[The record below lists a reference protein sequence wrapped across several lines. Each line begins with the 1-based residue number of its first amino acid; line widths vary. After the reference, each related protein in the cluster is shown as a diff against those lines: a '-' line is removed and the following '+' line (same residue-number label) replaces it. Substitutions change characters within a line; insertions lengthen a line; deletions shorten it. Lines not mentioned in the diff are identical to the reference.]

1 MHVDEKASSEINE
14 LVVVG
19 SSAGGIEALS
29 VLVSSLPK
37 DFPAP
42 IVLAQHLDPF
52 RPSNLDQILE
62 RRSTLPIVVVQ
73 DSIQLEQGK
82 VYVVPSNRHVA
93 IRDELVRLEDDQ
105 GNRPR
110 PSVDLLLSSA
120 AESYGDRLIAV
131 ILTGSGSDGAAG
143 AIDVKKAGGTVIIQ
157 NPETA
162 RYPSM
167 PMALPPTAV
176 DHIADLEQIGSL
188 IYDLAK
194 GVDLPKSQEEKVDDS
209 LRDMLM
215 LVNRQA
221 HIDFRP
227 YKPTTILRRI
237 ARRMAVINVANL
249 HDYTKYLEEHPEE
262 VAELV
267 MSFLIKVT
275 EFFRDAQAF
284 DYLKKNIL
292 PRIIER
298 ARTSDRTLRFWSAGC
313 ATGEEPYTLALLLA
327 DMLGA
332 DLPQWR
338 VKIFATDLDEGAIN
352 FARRGIYPS
361 NVLENL
367 PDDYRD
373 RFFEKIDHGYRIS
386 KTIRQMVIFGHQDL
400 SRGVPFPRIDLVVC
414 RNLLIYFNADLQQHV
429 LDLFAF
435 SLNHTNGYLFL
446 GKAETVRPSQSFYE
460 QIDKRLKVFR
470 CLRSPQPDKNERGV
484 YAMPRSW
491 TSQYDYEAGAAK
503 PNRRVKVTEK
513 EAPAQDAHREFEI
526 DLVELRR
533 YNELVFR
540 FLPSGV
546 VIIERHYRILTA
558 NGNAR
563 RLLSIRDL
571 AYDQDFLHT
580 VRILPYDKVRT
591 AIDTVFRERS
601 AVTLPDLAVDS
612 MKGGEERYFSLRI
625 APMQIESG
633 PVDLAV
639 IMIED
644 VTEVIQTRNRLEV
657 AQTEQK
663 RLVDDLS
670 VANIRLNDVN
680 KELQDSN
687 EELQAANEEMML
699 TQEELQATNEEIE
712 ATNEELQATNE
723 ELETSNEELQA
734 TNEELET
741 TNEELTERS
750 NELLESARSLA
761 DDRKRLADMVE
772 LAPAYILSL
781 RGPSLSVEAFNT
793 RASGLLGGREVIGQ
807 PFAEIFHELE
817 LADLVN
823 LAREAYRDGQSR
835 TSPRI
840 RTRLPDERGKTIE
853 SYFVYTIVP
862 ARDSE
867 GKVDG
872 LVIYA
877 EDVTGLQAR
886 EAAERREHLKIMIEN
901 AEQTALGLYDAETA
915 ELLQASPRYM
925 EKLERGHGY
934 ARDQIIG
941 RSWREL
947 TFSDPDEA
955 VDMFNSVVE
964 TGVASSPVEIRVKTG
979 DAGPE
984 TIWSRTLTPI
994 RFAGS
999 DGTGKVSFILFS
1011 AVEVTEQVQAREEL
1025 ERLDFLKD
1033 QFLSLAS
1040 HELRTPLVPLTG
1052 YSEALVRLVSK
1063 PPAAGKEV
1071 ERDQRL
1077 LQMVEK
1083 FRGQIKHLVRLTDDL
1098 LDVSRLQSGKF
1109 SLREDLVA
1117 LTGVVNQAIEEAHL
1131 LAPKRVI
1138 RLERTEKDQPL
1149 LVRGDEERLLQA
1161 LNNVLNNA
1169 IKHAPQ
1175 SDRIDV
1181 RLSRANTDGG
1191 AAHAQIEV
1199 RDYGPGIAPENLGR
1213 IFNRFNQISADGR
1226 QPTGLGLGLYIAKG
1240 IIEQH
1245 GGAITVQSKPG
1256 EGSAFMIS
1264 LPLTN
1269 EDIVKE
1275 GISNERSHA

>member
-1 MHVDEKASSEINE
+1 MHVGEKTASEFNE

-29 VLVSSLPK
+29 ILVSSLPR

-62 RRSTLPIVVVQ
+62 RKSTLPIVVVQ
-73 DSIQLEQGK
+73 DSTRLELGK
-82 VYVVPSNRHVA
+82 VYVVPANRHVA
-93 IRDELVRLEDDQ
+93 IRDGLVRLEDDH

-120 AESYGDRLIAV
+120 AESYGDGLIAV

-143 AIDVKKAGGTVIIQ
+143 AVDVKKAGGTVIIQ

-176 DHIADLEQIGSL
+176 DHIADIEQLGSL

-194 GVDLPKSQEEKVDDS
+194 GVELHKPQEKVDDA
-209 LRDMLM
+209 LRDVLM

-237 ARRMAVINVANL
+237 SRRMAVTHNGNL
-249 HDYTKYLEEHPEE
+249 RDYAKYLEEHPEE

-292 PRIIER
+292 PRIIDR
-298 ARTSDRTLRFWSAGC
+298 ARSGDKVLRFWSAGC
-313 ATGEEPYTLALLLA
+313 ATGEEPYTLALLVA
-327 DMLGA
+327 DLLGA
-332 DLPQWR
+332 ELPQWTI
-338 VKIFATDLDEGAIN
+338 KIFATDLDEGAIN
-352 FARRGIYPS
+352 FARRGLYPP

-373 RFFEKIDHGYRIS
+373 RFFERIDHGYRIS
-386 KTIRQMVIFGHQDL
+386 KTLRQMVIFGHPDL

-414 RNLLIYFNADLQQHV
+414 RNLLIYFNAELQQHV

-435 SLNHTNGYLFL
+435 SLHHTNGYLFL

-491 TSQYDYEAGAAK
+491 MSQYEYEARGDATR
-503 PNRRVKVTEK
+503 NRRIRVTEK
-513 EAPAQDAHREFEI
+513 EAPAQESYPEFEI

-533 YNELVFR
+533 YNELIFR

-546 VIIERHYRILTA
+546 VIIDRNYRILTA

-563 RLLSIRDL
+563 RMLTFRDL
-571 AYDQDFLHT
+571 AHDQDFLHT

-612 MKGGEERYFSLRI
+612 MKSGDDRYFSLRI

-639 IMIED
+639 ITIED
-644 VTEVIQTRNRLEV
+644 VTEEVRTRNRLE
-657 AQTEQK
+657 ASQAEQK

-670 VANIRLNDVN
+670 GANTRLNDLN
-680 KELQDSN
+680 KELQDAN

-699 TQEELQATNEEIE
+699 AQEELQATNEEIE

-723 ELETSNEELQA
+723 ELETNNEELQA

-750 NELLESARSLA
+750 SELLETGKSLA
-761 DDRKRLADMVE
+761 DERVRLTEMVE
-772 LAPAYILSL
+772 LAPFYIMLL
-781 RGPSLSVEAFNT
+781 RGPSLLIEASNT
-793 RASGLLGGREVIGQ
+793 RPEGLLGGREVIGQ
-807 PFAEIFHELE
+807 PFAEIFAEPEMAELVG
-817 LADLVN
+817 LV
-823 LAREAYRDGQSR
+823 REAYRENQLR
-835 TSPRI
+835 TSPRV
-840 RTRLPDERGKTIE
+840 RTHLPNERGKMTE
-853 SYFVYTIVP
+853 SYFAYTIVP
-862 ARDSE
+862 THDSE

-877 EDVTGLQAR
+877 EDVTVLEAR
-886 EAAERREHLKIMIEN
+886 EAAERLEHLKIMVEN
-901 AEQTALGLYDAETA
+901 AEQMALGLYDAGTT
-915 ELLQASPRYM
+915 ELIQASPRYLD
-925 EKLERGHGY
+925 KLELGHGY
-934 ARDQIIG
+934 ARDQVVG
-941 RSWREL
+941 RKWREL
-947 TFSDPDEA
+947 TFGDPDEA
-955 VDMFNSVVE
+955 VEMFNSVVE
-964 TGVASSPVEIRVKTG
+964 TGAASRPVEIRVKLG
-979 DAGPE
+979 DSE
-984 TIWSRTLTPI
+984 TIWSRILTPI

-999 DGTGKVSFILFS
+999 DVTGKVSFILFS
-1011 AVEVTEQVQAREEL
+1011 AVEVTEQVRAREQL

-1052 YSEALVRLVSK
+1052 YSEGLIRLVSK
-1063 PPAAGKEV
+1063 PPAPGEED
-1071 ERDQRL
+1071 ERNQRI
-1077 LQMVEK
+1077 LQMLKK
-1083 FRGQIKHLVRLTDDL
+1083 FGGQIKHLVRLTDDL

-1109 SLREDLVA
+1109 SLRDGLVA
-1117 LTGVVNQAIEEAHL
+1117 LTGVVDKAVDAARLI
-1131 LAPKRVI
+1131 APKRVI
-1138 RLERTEKDQPL
+1138 RLEQTEKDQSL
-1149 LVRGDEERLLQA
+1149 VVRGDEERLLQA
-1161 LNNVLNNA
+1161 LNNLLNNA

-1175 SDRIDV
+1175 SPRIDV
-1181 RLSRANTDGG
+1181 RLSRANTGG
-1191 AAHAQIEV
+1191 RERAQIEV

-1226 QPTGLGLGLYIAKG
+1226 QPGGLGLGLYIAKG

-1245 GGAITVQSKPG
+1245 GGAIT
-1256 EGSAFMIS
+1256 
-1264 LPLTN
+1264 
-1269 EDIVKE
+1269 
-1275 GISNERSHA
+1275 

>member
-1 MHVDEKASSEINE
+1 MHVDEKTSSEFNE
-14 LVVVG
+14 LIVVG

-29 VLVSSLPK
+29 ILVSSLPK

-73 DSIQLEQGK
+73 DSTRLEVGK
-82 VYVVPSNRHVA
+82 VYVVPANRHVA
-93 IRDELVRLEDDQ
+93 IRDGLVRLEDDY

-120 AESYGDRLIAV
+120 AQSYGDRLIAV

-143 AIDVKKAGGTVIIQ
+143 AVDVKKAGGTVIIQ

-176 DHIADLEQIGSL
+176 DHIADLEQMGSL

-194 GVDLPKSQEEKVDDS
+194 GIDLPKPQEKVDDT
-209 LRDMLM
+209 LRDVLM

-237 ARRMAVINVANL
+237 SRRMVVTHNGSL
-249 HDYTKYLEEHPEE
+249 RDYAKYLEEHPEE

-284 DYLKKNIL
+284 AYLKKNIL

-298 ARTSDRTLRFWSAGC
+298 ARTSDKILRFWSAGC
-313 ATGEEPYTLALLLA
+313 ATGEEPYTLALLVA
-327 DMLGA
+327 DLLGA
-332 DLPQWR
+332 ELPQWT

-352 FARRGIYPS
+352 FARRGLYPP

-367 PDDYRD
+367 PDDYRN

-386 KTIRQMVIFGHQDL
+386 KTLRQMVIFGHQDL

-414 RNLLIYFNADLQQHV
+414 RNLLIYFNSDLQQHV

-435 SLNHTNGYLFL
+435 SLHHTNGYLFL

-470 CLRSPQPDKNERGV
+470 CLRSPQPDKNERGA

-491 TSQYDYEAGAAK
+491 MNQYDYGEAT
-503 PNRRVKVTEK
+503 PRNRRVRVIEK
-513 EAPAQDAHREFEI
+513 EAPPQEAYSEFNI

-533 YNELVFR
+533 YNELIFR
-540 FLPSGV
+540 FLPSGI
-546 VIIERHYRILTA
+546 VIIDRNYRILTA

-563 RLLSIRDL
+563 RMLTFRDL
-571 AYDQDFLHT
+571 AHDQDFLHT

-601 AVTLPDLAVDS
+601 TVTLPDLAVDS
-612 MKGGEERYFSLRI
+612 MKGGDDRYFSLRI

-639 IMIED
+639 ITIED
-644 VTEVIQTRNRLEV
+644 VTEEVLTRNRLEAV
-657 AQTEQK
+657 QSEQK

-670 VANIRLNDVN
+670 GANARLSDLN
-680 KELQDSN
+680 KELQDAN

-699 TQEELQATNEEIE
+699 AQEELQATNEEIE

-723 ELETSNEELQA
+723 ELETNNEEMQA

-741 TNEELTERS
+741 TNEELTERT
-750 NELLESARSLA
+750 NELLETGKSLA
-761 DDRKRLADMVE
+761 DERVRFAEMVE
-772 LAPAYILSL
+772 LAPFYIMLL
-781 RGPSLSVEAFNT
+781 RGPSLIIEASNT
-793 RASGLLGGREVIGQ
+793 RPEGLLGGREVIGQ
-807 PFAEIFHELE
+807 PFAEIFAEPEMSE
-817 LADLVN
+817 LASLV
-823 LAREAYRDGQSR
+823 RDAYRENESR
-835 TSPRI
+835 TTSRI
-840 RTRLPDERGKTIE
+840 RTYLPDGHGKMTE

-862 ARDSE
+862 THDSE

-877 EDVTGLQAR
+877 EDVTVLLAR
-886 EAAERREHLKIMIEN
+886 EAAGRREHLKIMIEN
-901 AEQTALGLYDAETA
+901 AEQTALGLYDAETT

-941 RSWREL
+941 RRWQEL

-955 VDMFNSVVE
+955 VEIFNSVVK
-964 TGVASSPVEIRVKTG
+964 TGVASRPAEIRIKMG

-994 RFAGS
+994 RFAGNN
-999 DGTGKVSFILFS
+999 GMGKLSFILFS
-1011 AVEVTEQVQAREEL
+1011 AVEITEQVRAREQL
-1025 ERLDFLKD
+1025 EQLDFLKD
-1033 QFLSLAS
+1033 QFFSLAS
-1040 HELRTPLVPLTG
+1040 HELRTPLVPLMG
-1052 YSEALVRLVSK
+1052 YSEALTRLVSK
-1063 PPAAGKEV
+1063 PPVAGEEP
-1071 ERDQRL
+1071 ERNRRVIE
-1077 LQMVEK
+1077 MVGK
-1083 FRGQIKHLVRLTDDL
+1083 FRGQLKQLERLTDDL
-1098 LDVSRLQSGKF
+1098 LDMSRLQSGKF
-1109 SLREDLVA
+1109 SLGLEPVDLIRIAEQAVEDA
-1117 LTGVVNQAIEEAHL
+1117 RLTTPGRA
-1131 LAPKRVI
+1131 I
-1138 RLERTEKDQPL
+1138 RLEAPKNDQPL
-1149 LVRGDEERLLQA
+1149 TVRGDKGRLLQVM
-1161 LNNVLNNA
+1161 NNLLNNA

-1175 SDRIDV
+1175 SDRIDL
-1181 RLSRANTDGG
+1181 RLSRMNTDSGPPQ
-1191 AAHAQIEV
+1191 ALVEV
-1199 RDYGPGIAPENLGR
+1199 RDYGPGIPQENLKTV
-1213 IFNRFNQISADGR
+1213 FNRFYQISEDKR
-1226 QPTGLGLGLYIAKG
+1226 QPSSGLGLGLYIARG

-1245 GGAITVQSKPG
+1245 GGEITIQSKPD
-1256 EGSAFMIS
+1256 EGSAFIIR
-1264 LPLTN
+1264 LPLIN
-1269 EDIVKE
+1269 VGKEDK
-1275 GISNERSHA
+1275 